1 MWGSRPA
8 ARYPSTKGSLSR
20 GVPISVGV
28 DDRVACAAELLS
40 FWASW
45 SSALAPCPGPR
56 RARLREKRPR
66 LAQAKSANKFSHHL
80 SLENGSANGRISLRR
95 ASVAWCLCE
104 AGLIG
109 SCAQSGVCTR
119 ERAMVRGMSMTVLP
133 HTAARPADAT
143 VVVCVMDVAGSRHEV
158 LPPRMIG
165 AGVDVLFRSA
175 RRAPPP

>member
-1 MWGSRPA
+1 MTIA
-8 ARYPSTKGSLSR
+8 HYPTQSIR
-20 GVPISVGV
+20 GGIG
-28 DDRVACAAELLS
+28 R
-40 FWASW
+40 
-45 SSALAPCPGPR
+45 
-56 RARLREKRPR
+56 R
-66 LAQAKSANKFSHHL
+66 LAFS
-80 SLENGSANGRISLRR
+80 
-95 ASVAWCLCE
+95 
-104 AGLIG
+104 
-109 SCAQSGVCTR
+109 R